1 LSAAAIVALL
11 ARLGEDR
18 ALRVV
23 VQTRSSRSSGNARN
37 LLVRLPHVV
46 KSANSERKATALIAE
61 SSKPVVTDAVAV
73 ATKVVINLR
82 FDAMLLAKVN
92 AAAKRQGITRTAW
105 LHRAAFD
112 ALGE

>member
-1 LSAAAIVALL
+1 MKRLSAAAIVAFL
-11 ARLGEDR
+11 ARFGVDR

-23 VQTRSSRSSGNARN
+23 VQARSSRSR
-37 LLVRLPHVV
+37 LVRLPHVI
-46 KSANSERKATALIAE
+46 KSVNSERKAAVLIAE
-61 SSKPVVTDAVAV
+61 SGKPVVTDTVAV
-73 ATKVVINLR
+73 ATKVVVSLR

-92 AAAKRQGITRTAW
+92 AAAKRQGVTRTAW